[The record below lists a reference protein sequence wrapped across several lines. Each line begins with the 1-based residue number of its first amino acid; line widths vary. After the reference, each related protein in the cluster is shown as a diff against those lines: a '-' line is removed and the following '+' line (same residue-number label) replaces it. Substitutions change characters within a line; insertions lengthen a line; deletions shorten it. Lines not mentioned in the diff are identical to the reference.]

1 MFQPSGDAAPSVMV
15 IAIIDYLKTGLGSVP
30 DTFVHALGILALREN
45 IGIAIKYHGSN
56 PMIHKA
62 FYYGG

>member
-30 DTFVHALGILALREN
+30 DTFVHAPGILVLRKN
-45 IGIAIKYHGSN
+45 IGIAIENHRSN
-56 PMIHKA
+56 PMIHKT